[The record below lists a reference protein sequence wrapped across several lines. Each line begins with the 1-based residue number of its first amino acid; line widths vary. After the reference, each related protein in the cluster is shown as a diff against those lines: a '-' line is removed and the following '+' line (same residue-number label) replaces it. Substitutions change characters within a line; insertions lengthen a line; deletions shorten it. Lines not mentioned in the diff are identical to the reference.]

1 MRYATVCQ
9 STLPYLYLC
18 HPFWKHRRFTC
29 THSKHYAHALVIPL
43 PVIVIVVGVG
53 VVVVVAVLLVVIVAA
68 VIAVLMVVVVA
79 VVVVVVVVDQVWES
93 FCVCL
98 GSCGQIRARV
108 IFITLFRNR
117 YVANWLNS

>member
-18 HPFWKHRRFTC
+18 HPFWKHRRFTR

-53 VVVVVAVLLVVIVAA
+53 VVVVVAVLLVVIVVA
-68 VIAVLMVVVVA
+68 VIAVLMVVVVVA
-79 VVVVVVVVDQVWES
+79 VVVVVVVDDQAWQS

-98 GSCGQIRARV
+98 GSRSQIRARV
-108 IFITLFRNR
+108 IFITL
-117 YVANWLNS
+117 Y